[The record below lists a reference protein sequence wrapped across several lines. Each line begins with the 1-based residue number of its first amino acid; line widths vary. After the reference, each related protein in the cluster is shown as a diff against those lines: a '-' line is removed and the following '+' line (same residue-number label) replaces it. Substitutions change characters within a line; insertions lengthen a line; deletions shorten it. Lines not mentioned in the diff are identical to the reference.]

1 MSKLTILF
9 VGNPGSGKSTL
20 LNGLAGENLF
30 KFGESFGGGL
40 TYQLDKKEVNGIIY
54 ADTPGLAD
62 KKLREASGKAISTA
76 LKAGGA
82 YKIVFFINLNA
93 GRPVNEDIAT
103 MKVVL
108 DAAPEIGASFG
119 IIIPKVTKGSAK
131 NLKKDENYSQ
141 VYAGI
146 FNEGKISYLT
156 GNHS

>member
-9 VGNPGSGKSTL
+9 VGNPGAGKSTL

-30 KFGESFGGGL
+30 KFGESFGGGM

-62 KKLREASGKAISTA
+62 KKLREESGKAISTA

-108 DAAPEIGASFG
+108 DAAPEIGSSFG

-131 NLKKDENYSQ
+131 NLIKDENCSQ

-146 FNEGKISYLT
+146 FNEGKISCT
-156 GNHS
+156 